1 MTKSKALHI
10 VCGLLLLAIATH
22 SSQLVGRALEEADCN
37 DPPGS
42 GDPCAYDDA
51 NCASWDHSTCEC
63 LDCNSHA
70 CFNPS
75 SGLCEDVDPNCN
87 GHQCLA
93 AGGEDCT
100 GCYDGYEVVDGECVV
115 AQDPPAGGDCED
127 PPGSGDDCVNNDAY
141 CHTFNYDACFC
152 EVCSYRTCL
161 NFNTNQCEPVS
172 DHCKEWACGEDGGYC
187 TCCYGGYTLCDGEC
201 VMA

>member
-22 SSQLVGRALEEADCN
+22 SSQLVGRALQEADCN

-42 GDPCAYDDA
+42 GDPCAYDIPECAAYDA
-51 NCASWDHSTCEC
+51 NCQCTECSPNACLNAAENQCESDDHCAEFDCCE
-63 LDCNSHA
+63 
-70 CFNPS
+70 
-75 SGLCEDVDPNCN
+75 SGF
-87 GHQCLA
+87 H
-93 AGGEDCT
+93 CT
-100 GCYDGYEVVDGECVV
+100 GCYDGYELVDGECVV

-187 TCCYGGYTLCDGEC
+187 TCCYGGYTLSDGEC
-201 VMA
+201 VLA